1 MHSVTAFK
9 LSLLMNNNN
18 NQNAVNAL
26 LAEYEKAII
35 ELQYIIQDISQEE
48 LTFTVD
54 QETINPDCKSIQTI
68 VSHVVSSGY
77 SYCVYIQNLKN
88 RNSIRPE
95 KVYRDSI
102 ADYIN
107 DLNNVLKFTQETF
120 ATIEDDALEEFEAS
134 KKIRTSWGQLY
145 DIEQLMEH
153 AIVHILRHRRQIEKF
168 KTTIKQ
174 LH

>member
-1 MHSVTAFK
+1 
-9 LSLLMNNNN
+9 MNDKN
-18 NQNAVNAL
+18 NQNAVCAL

-35 ELQYIIQDISQEE
+35 ELQHIIQDVSQED
-48 LTFTVD
+48 LIFIVD
-54 QETINPDCKSIQTI
+54 QETKNPDCKSIQTI
-68 VSHVVSSGY
+68 LSHVVSSGY
-77 SYCVYIQNLKN
+77 SYCVYIQNFKN
-88 RNSIRPE
+88 VNSIRPE
-95 KVYRDSI
+95 KVNRNSI
-102 ADYIN
+102 VDYIN

-120 ATIEDDALEEFEAS
+120 ATIEDDALEECDSS

-174 LH
+174 LR